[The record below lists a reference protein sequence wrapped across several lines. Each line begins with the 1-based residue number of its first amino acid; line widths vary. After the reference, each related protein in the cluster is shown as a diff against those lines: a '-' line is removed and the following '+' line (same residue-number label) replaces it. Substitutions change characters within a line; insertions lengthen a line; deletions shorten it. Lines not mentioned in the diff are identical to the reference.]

1 MLKYLIEI
9 FCKDTHIGLCDLG
22 LCNKSYSSKNIHQN
36 KKSGTY
42 KNMYSDKL
50 FTNDYIDFAFKDS
63 FSIDQIACHL

>member
-1 MLKYLIEI
+1 MVKYLIEI

-22 LCNKSYSSKNIHQN
+22 LSDNSFSSKKNCFN

-42 KNMYSDKL
+42 KNMYADKL
-50 FTNDYIDFAFKDS
+50 FTKEYIDFAFQDS